1 MARPTRADPPTA
13 TDVAVRPRGLGVA
26 RARANGLFYGW
37 WIVIAAGGISFLQ
50 NALLGGAFGAY
61 VVVLRDEFG
70 WSKTALSAASS
81 LREMESGVI
90 GPIQG
95 VLLQRFGPRR
105 LCQVGVVVF
114 ATGFFLFSRIESL
127 PTFFATFLLMAI
139 GASLCGYLTLTYAAV
154 QWFER
159 RRATAL
165 ALMAV
170 GGSLCGI
177 AVRITVASME
187 SLGWRET
194 AVISGL
200 IILLVGLPLAQVVRF
215 RPADYGMHPDGVDP
229 ATESPEEAAAYAA
242 SSAQEFT
249 LRQAL
254 HTRAFW
260 FVSFGHGS
268 ALFIVSAM
276 NVHLISY
283 LKDDLGYTLGFAT
296 TLSLLLP
303 FLFMIATISAGPLGD
318 RFSKRWLIVICMFM
332 HAGGLLILSYAQN
345 VQMVI
350 AFALLHGLAWGF
362 RGPQMAAI
370 RADYFGR
377 KAFPTIM
384 GVSNGIIII
393 GTILG
398 PIIAGYVYDQTGE
411 YRIGFNILAALA
423 AAGSIFFILAKKPPP
438 PATSDDTIT
447 ARYLE

>member
-1 MARPTRADPPTA
+1 VARPTRADPATPTSVV
-13 TDVAVRPRGLGVA
+13 DRPRVLASA
-26 RARANGLFYGW
+26 RARADGLFYGW
-37 WIVIAAGGISFLQ
+37 WIVIAAGGIQFLQ
-50 NALLGGAFGAY
+50 NALLGSAFGAY

-90 GPIQG
+90 GPVQG
-95 VLLQRFGPRR
+95 MLLQRFGPRR
-105 LCQVGVVVF
+105 ICQIGIVIF
-114 ATGFFLFSRIESL
+114 ASGFFLFSRIESL
-127 PTFFATFLLMAI
+127 PAFFATFLVMAI
-139 GASLCGYLTLTYAAV
+139 GASLCGYLTLTYAGV

-165 ALMAV
+165 SLMSV
-170 GGSLCGI
+170 GGALGGL
-177 AVRITVASME
+177 AVRGTVVSME

-194 AVISGL
+194 AVISGVL
-200 IILLVGLPLAQVVRF
+200 ILVIGLPLAQVIRF

-229 ATESPEEAAAYAA
+229 ATESPEEAAASALT
-242 SSAQEFT
+242 SAQEFT
-249 LRQAL
+249 LRQAVR
-254 HTRAFW
+254 TRAFW

-268 ALFIVSAM
+268 ALFVVSAM

-296 TLSLLLP
+296 TLSLMLPLL
-303 FLFMIATISAGPLGD
+303 FLVSTLSAGPLGD
-318 RFSKRWLIVICMFM
+318 RFSKRWLVVGCMFM

-345 VQMVI
+345 LAMVV

-377 KAFPTIM
+377 KSFPTIM

-398 PIIAGYVYDQTGE
+398 PIIAGYMYDRTGE
-411 YRIGFNILAALA
+411 YRIGFNILAGLA
-423 AAGSIFFILAKKPPP
+423 AAGSIFFVLATKPPP
-438 PATSDDTIT
+438 PTQPVETDAV
-447 ARYLE
+447 AGY

>member
-1 MARPTRADPPTA
+1 MARPTRADPPAA
-13 TDVAVRPRGLGVA
+13 TPVADRPRILAGA
-26 RARANGLFYGW
+26 RSRADGLFYGW
-37 WIVIAAGGISFLQ
+37 WIVIAAGGIQFLQ
-50 NALLGGAFGAY
+50 NALLGSAFGAY

-90 GPIQG
+90 GPVQG
-95 VLLQRFGPRR
+95 MLLQRFGPRR
-105 LCQVGVVVF
+105 ICQIGIVIF
-114 ATGFFLFSRIESL
+114 ASGFFLFSRIESL
-127 PTFFATFLLMAI
+127 PAFFATFLVMAI
-139 GASLCGYLTLTYAAV
+139 GASLCGYLTLTYAGV

-165 ALMAV
+165 SLMSV
-170 GGSLCGI
+170 GGALGGL
-177 AVRITVASME
+177 AVRATVVSME

-194 AVISGL
+194 AVISGVL
-200 IILLVGLPLAQVVRF
+200 ILVIGLPLAQVIRF

-229 ATESPEEAAAYAA
+229 ATESPEDAAVSALT
-242 SSAQEFT
+242 SAQEFT
-249 LRQAL
+249 LREAVR
-254 HTRAFW
+254 TRAFW

-268 ALFIVSAM
+268 ALFVVSAM

-296 TLSLLLP
+296 TLSLMLPLL
-303 FLFMIATISAGPLGD
+303 FLVSTLSAGPLGD
-318 RFSKRWLIVICMFM
+318 RFSKRWLVVGCMFM

-345 VQMVI
+345 LAMVV

-377 KAFPTIM
+377 KSFPTIM

-423 AAGSIFFILAKKPPP
+423 AAGSIFFVLATKPPP
-438 PATSDDTIT
+438 PAPRPELDPT
-447 ARYLE
+447 ATG